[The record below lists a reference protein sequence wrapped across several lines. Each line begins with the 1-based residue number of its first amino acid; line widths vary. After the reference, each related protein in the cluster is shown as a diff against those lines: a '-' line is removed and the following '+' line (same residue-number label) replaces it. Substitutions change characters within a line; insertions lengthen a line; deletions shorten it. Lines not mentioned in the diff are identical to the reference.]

1 MGILFNDTIQVLT
14 SMLQGTTLRHEV
26 LSRNIANLETPG
38 YRGQDVSF
46 RTALRSAMLEG
57 PGEPGQAPPEQG
69 PHVRPVIQEEA
80 RRSMRQDGN
89 TVDLDRQM
97 VKVAQNAMHHNALIH
112 LMNSRFNL
120 LRLAMRD
127 RG

>member
-14 SMLQGTTLRHEV
+14 AMLNGTSLRHEV

-38 YRGQDVSF
+38 YRAQDVSF
-46 RTALRSAMLEG
+46 RSALRSAMLEG
-57 PGEPGQAPPEQG
+57 PGEPGEAPPEPG
-69 PHVRPVIQEEA
+69 PHVRPVIQTEPG
-80 RRSMRQDGN
+80 RSVRHDGN

-97 VKVAQNAMHHNALIH
+97 VKVAQNAMHHNALVQ